1 MKQLPFARAV
11 RVTRCAIG
19 IAAIACLYNGS
30 AFAQTFPTKA
40 VRIMVPVATGGGS
53 DTVARHIAAGLG
65 KVWGQGVVVEN
76 RAGASGTIGTMEVV
90 RAAPD
95 GYTLIVENSSM
106 VSNFAV
112 QGKLPYDYAK
122 DLTGIALLGVNPLV
136 LVAHPSANI
145 GSIRELVAATKA
157 KPDGF
162 TYASCGIGTP
172 QHFAMERLKQMT
184 GMKIAHAGYK
194 GCAPAITDVLG
205 GQVPLGLVS
214 ANLAVP
220 YINSGRLRA
229 LGVTTSMRYRMLP
242 QTPTFEEQGFKPFNQ
257 ANWSALMG
265 PANMPPEVVAKIAA
279 DVERVLADPVVRT
292 GLSSAGIEVLLKGT
306 GEQVTRMIRDDAE
319 RFMELAKSANI
330 KAE

>member
-1 MKQLPFARAV
+1 MNKLSLDRTLCIHV
-11 RVTRCAIG
+11 
-19 IAAIACLYNGS
+19 IATIACLS
-30 AFAQTFPTKA
+30 AGTAPAETFPSKA

-53 DTVARHIAAGLG
+53 DTVARHVAAGLA
-65 KVWGQGVVVEN
+65 KVWGKGVVVEN
-76 RAGASGTIGTMEVV
+76 KAGASGTIGTMEVV
-90 RAAPD
+90 RSAPD

-106 VSNFAV
+106 VSNLAV

-145 GSIRELVAATKA
+145 GSVRELVAAIKA
-157 KPDGF
+157 KPDSL

-184 GMKIAHAGYK
+184 GMQIAHTGYK
-194 GCAPAITDVLG
+194 GCSPAMTDLIG
-205 GQVPLGLVS
+205 GQVPLALVS

-229 LGVTTSMRYRMLP
+229 LGVTTNSRYKLLP

-265 PANMPPEVVAKIAA
+265 PANMPPEIVAKIAA
-279 DVERVLADPVVRT
+279 DVQKVLADPEVRT
-292 GLSSAGIEVLLKGT
+292 GLSTAGIEVLPKGT
-306 GEQVTRMIRDDAE
+306 GNQVTAMIHDDAV
-319 RFMELAKSANI
+319 RFIELAKSANI